1 MKKTTAL
8 FLTLILSVLLI
19 SGCINTNDSNGTTGT
34 SSINIAD
41 SEGAGSDSISE
52 SLVYELRTYTTH
64 DGELDDL
71 HTRFENH
78 TMELFEKH
86 GMTNVMY
93 WSPQD
98 PDLSENTLIY
108 LLAHDSREAAEESW
122 NGFLNDEEWQKVYE
136 ASRVDGPIVERVESV
151 FMTKTPYSP

>member
-8 FLTLILSVLLI
+8 FFTLILSLLLI
-19 SGCINTNDSNGTTGT
+19 SGCLNTNDSNGTTGT
-34 SSINIAD
+34 KNIDNVNSEGVGAD
-41 SEGAGSDSISE
+41 SSSE

-64 DGELDDL
+64 DGKLDDL

-86 GMTNVMY
+86 GMTNIMY

-108 LLAHDSREAAEESW
+108 LLSHESREAAEESW
-122 NGFLNDEEWQKVYE
+122 NGFVNDEEWQQVYE